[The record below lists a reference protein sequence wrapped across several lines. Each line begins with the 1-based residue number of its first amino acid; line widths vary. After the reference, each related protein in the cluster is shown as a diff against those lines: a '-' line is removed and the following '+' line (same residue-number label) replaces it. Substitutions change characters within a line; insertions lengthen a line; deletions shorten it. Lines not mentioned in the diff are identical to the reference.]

1 MTAFLI
7 ASALLLAAILGLL
20 LPPLLRGS
28 RHTVDGGTAEL
39 SLHVLREQLAALG
52 QERAADRI
60 DAAAF
65 ERERLEL
72 ERRAIED
79 GTAAG
84 TPGVTDR
91 RRPRLAIILA
101 LTVPLAAAGMYWQ
114 LGNPAAFS
122 GATTKDGHALTPRQI
137 EAMAMQLAERLQD
150 NPQDGQGWLM
160 LARSY
165 SVLRRY
171 AESAAAF
178 GRATSLL
185 PVDAG
190 LLADYADTLGMAQG
204 RRLSGAPEPLIAR
217 ALQVDPKH
225 IKALALHGSVA
236 FERQDYLGA
245 IADWERVLS
254 LVPAD
259 SGIAKGMRNSIA
271 DARNRL
277 GGETV
282 PTKPNVAG
290 ADAAVASVTGVVSLD
305 LSDQDLAG
313 ITPTD
318 TVFIFARAVDGPR
331 MPLAMQ
337 RLPAAQLP
345 LRFRL
350 DDTMAMSPVAKLSAY
365 KRVIIGARISRSGD
379 ALPKPGDWEGFSEPV
394 AVGSENVRVVIG
406 TPVR

>member
-1 MTAFLI
+1 M
-7 ASALLLAAILGLL
+7 
-20 LPPLLRGS
+20 
-28 RHTVDGGTAEL
+28 VDGGTAEL
-39 SLHVLREQLAALG
+39 SLRVLREQLAELG
-52 QERAADRI
+52 QEQAAARV

-65 ERERLEL
+65 TRERMEL

-79 GTAAG
+79 GAVVSQSA
-84 TPGVTDR
+84 VTDR
-91 RRPRLAIILA
+91 RRPWLAFALA
-101 LTVPLAAAGMYWQ
+101 LTLPLVTVGLYWQ
-114 LGNPAAFS
+114 LGNPAAMS
-122 GATTKDGHALTPRQI
+122 SAGKQDSHALNPQQI
-137 EAMAMQLAERLQD
+137 ESMAMKLAERLQD

-165 SVLRRY
+165 TMLRRY
-171 AESAAAF
+171 GEAAAAF

-185 PVDAG
+185 APDAG

-204 RRLSGAPEPLIAR
+204 RRLTGEPEQLIAR
-217 ALQVDPKH
+217 ALAVDPKH

-236 FERQDYLGA
+236 FERQDYPRA
-245 IADWERVLS
+245 IAVWEEVLA

-277 GGETV
+277 GGGTG
-282 PTKPNVAG
+282 PTNPVVASNR
-290 ADAAVASVTGVVSLD
+290 AAGASVTGVVSLD
-305 LSDQDLAG
+305 LSEQDQAGLA
-313 ITPTD
+313 PTD
-318 TVFIFARAVDGPR
+318 TVFVFARAVDGPR

-337 RLPAAQLP
+337 RLTAAQLP

-350 DDTMAMSPVAKLSAY
+350 DDAMAMSPVAKLSAY
-365 KRVIIGARISRSGD
+365 KWVIVGARISRSGD